1 MTELFESSLSLSDD
15 LTLSNAALWS
25 VRVFTKVMTLTGTFK
40 ILDTQICVRKGYIKY
55 GLRNLLKSVKTK
67 YLTRVRIAIHWPHI
81 HDFS

>member
-1 MTELFESSLSLSDD
+1 
-15 LTLSNAALWS
+15 
-25 VRVFTKVMTLTGTFK
+25 MTLTGTFK